1 MDVHKIKNKVL
12 NDLRQEIPDLIEGK
26 NNFSLTRL
34 SSKKNIVYELIFD
47 KKPDKLPKE
56 VILKLFRTN
65 YAEKEYKAL
74 IKLEKQGLPIPK
86 VLYFKKPYLIL
97 KKLEGVNLCDFINDN
112 LLNISAIDE
121 LDLEIRDKIIVS
133 VKKLAEWIANLHRQN
148 IITKKNT
155 LEIIV
160 FNKGDTRLRDFIYNI
175 TKNVIYGIDFE
186 ESYEGNFL
194 DDLAWIC
201 CSLLDTNP
209 GIFEMPEPKHKMELI
224 NYFLKEYFRI
234 NKKFLFSFNY
244 FAEKLIDYLNIVIER
259 RAIELSPVRKNVIL
273 RNISKKYT

>member
-1 MDVHKIKNKVL
+1 MLWWGCLVPRIIGS
-12 NDLRQEIPDLIEGK
+12 NDFTLE
-26 NNFSLTRL
+26 RL
-34 SSKKNIVYELIFD
+34 SSKKNIVYELAFK
-47 KKPDKLPKE
+47 KKPNKFPKE

-65 YAEKEYKAL
+65 YAEKEYEAL
-74 IKLEKQGLPIPK
+74 IKLEKQELSIPK
-86 VLYFKKPYLIL
+86 VLFFEKPYLIL

-112 LLNISAIDE
+112 LVNITALDE
-121 LDLEIRDKIIVS
+121 LDLEIRDKILVS
-133 VKKLAEWIANLHRQN
+133 VNKLAEWIAKLHREN
-148 IITKKNT
+148 VINKKDT

-160 FNKGDTRLRDFIYNI
+160 LNKGDTRLRDFIYNV

-209 GIFEMPEPKHKMELI
+209 GIFEITEPKHKIELI

-259 RAIELSPVRKNVIL
+259 RALELSPFRKSVIL
-273 RNISKKYT
+273 RSLSKKYN

>member
-12 NDLRQEIPDLIEGK
+12 KDLRQEIPDLIEEID
-26 NNFSLTRL
+26 NFSLNRL

-112 LLNISAIDE
+112 LVNTTTIDE

-133 VKKLAEWIANLHRQN
+133 VKKLAEWIANLHSQN
-148 IITKKNT
+148 IITKKNS

-209 GIFEMPEPKHKMELI
+209 GIFEITEPKHKIELI

-273 RNISKKYT
+273 RNISKKYN